1 MGPGGS
7 KGSCGQIGHPGR
19 VGMAFSKTSVHEKT
33 GPAPV
38 AIPRFRYPG
47 FSKRV
52 LDSILACAS
61 SGRRRAR
68 RASRGVGKQVFVAHH
83 HQVDTPT
90 AFSPLFLY
98 GKPGRIEALYEY
110 PRLEVFRYMLVAMFR
125 RATITVGTRAW
136 LAGSASKHPLTIF
149 SILRRAKSSLASAPR
164 YFLTS
169 AGASEIS

>member
-1 MGPGGS
+1 MEPPDRGCPWFLAA
-7 KGSCGQIGHPGR
+7 QP
-19 VGMAFSKTSVHEKT
+19 FSETSVHEKT
-33 GPAPV
+33 GPPRSPSHV
-38 AIPRFRYPG
+38 SAIPGSRKGFLIPFSLMPAAVDGEPG
-47 FSKRV
+47 
-52 LDSILACAS
+52 
-61 SGRRRAR
+61 GRP
-68 RASRGVGKQVFVAHH
+68 RGVGKQVFVAHH

>member
-19 VGMAFSKTSVHEKT
+19 VGMAFSETSVHEKT

-52 LDSILACAS
+52 LDSILARAS

-68 RASRGVGKQVFVAHH
+68 RASRGVGKQVFLAGPHPGREF
-83 HQVDTPT
+83 TP
-90 AFSPLFLY
+90 FSPHFMY
-98 GKPGRIEALYEY
+98 EKQGRICAVHENPA
-110 PRLEVFRYMLVAMFR
+110 PEVFHTLGHLTKR
-125 RATITVGTRAW
+125 RFTLEG
-136 LAGSASKHPLTIF
+136 L
-149 SILRRAKSSLASAPR
+149 
-164 YFLTS
+164 
-169 AGASEIS
+169 